1 MSNVG
6 GQIKPYLALSWY
18 ALKASVRNK
27 ATLFFSLIFPIVLV
41 VAFGLIGSSG
51 QSFKIGLIEGKD
63 QANPI
68 VATVKKISAVKTT
81 VASFEELNSQLKRGK
96 LDGILKVDP
105 QFKGGYYVTL
115 FTSNASPTTSGAVQ
129 SLIKG
134 IVDQGNLRASEITD
148 PPIFFSTHEVSGRQS
163 RYIDFILPGQVGFSL
178 LSIALFTTV
187 FGFIALRRLLV
198 LKRLFATPVRPIT
211 ILLSQG
217 TSKLVMAL
225 LQTTIIVGFGVLVF
239 NFYLPHGWI
248 TFLEIMALSTL
259 GLISFLGFGFFLS
272 GLAND
277 ENSAPPLVNV
287 VSLPQMLLS
296 GVFFPTD
303 TLPSWLQPIANNLPL
318 AYFNQAIRKITTEGG
333 NFSDAVPYVVGFVA
347 WGIVMYALATKTFKW
362 E

>member
-1 MSNVG
+1 MNNITT
-6 GQIKPYLALSWY
+6 QFRPYLALSWY
-18 ALKASVRNK
+18 SLKAAIRNK

-41 VAFGLIGSSG
+41 VAFGLIGSSN

-63 QANPI
+63 EINPI

-81 VASFEELNSQLKRGK
+81 TASLEELNGELKRGK
-96 LDGILKVDP
+96 LDAVLKVDP
-105 QFKGGYYVTL
+105 SLFGGYQVTVY
-115 FTSNASPTTSGAVQ
+115 TSNANPTTSGAVA
-129 SLIKG
+129 SLVKG
-134 IVDQGNLRASEITD
+134 IVDQGNLRATGVTNN
-148 PPIFFSTHEVSGRQS
+148 PISFSSYEVTGRQS

-198 LKRLFATPVRPIT
+198 LKRLFATPTRPIT

-217 TSKLVMAL
+217 TSKLIMAL

-239 NFYLPHGWI
+239 NFYLPHGWV
-248 TFLEIMALSTL
+248 TFLEIMVLSVL

-296 GVFFPTD
+296 GVFFPTES
-303 TLPSWLQPIANNLPL
+303 LPTWIQPVANNLPL

-333 NFSDAVPYVVGFVA
+333 NFSDTIPYVVGFML
-347 WGIVMYALATKTFKW
+347 WGVVMYALATRTFKW